1 MASGEF
7 FERIKPYGFG
17 FGGGLI
23 VGVIAVFATGWGV
36 TASTM
41 AEAVEEARVQPMA
54 SLCAAEAEHAWQAQG
69 KKLEDISGWTNREA
83 REELVTTTME
93 QWAIPDELKAEV
105 IDACAS
111 ELA

>member
-1 MASGEF
+1 MASGGF

-36 TASTM
+36 TASNM

-54 SLCAAEAEHAWQAQG
+54 SLCAAEVEEAWKAQG
-69 KKLEDISGWTNREA
+69 NKLDGLTGWTNREA
-83 REELVTTTME
+83 REEFVTATMDK
-93 QWAIPDELKAEV
+93 WAIPDTLKADIINACENEV
-105 IDACAS
+105 A
-111 ELA
+111 